1 MTRHPLRTLLAASLF
16 GLALTS
22 PPLVAAEPH
31 QATPAFAA
39 SSYWHGFKQFWT
51 SRFKRTDSI
60 VLTALGVGAVS
71 LFIITRSRGKK

>member
-39 SSYWHGFKQFWT
+39 SSLISPTLRPLGQFT
-51 SRFKRTDSI
+51 E
-60 VLTALGVGAVS
+60 
-71 LFIITRSRGKK
+71 